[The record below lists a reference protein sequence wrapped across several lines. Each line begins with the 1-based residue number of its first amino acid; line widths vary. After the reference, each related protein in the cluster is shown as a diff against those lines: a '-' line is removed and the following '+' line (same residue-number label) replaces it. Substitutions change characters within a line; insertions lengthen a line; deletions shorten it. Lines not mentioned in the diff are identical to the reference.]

1 MAGRPC
7 ELTVNMTELT
17 GRHDNRVPG
26 NEHLRRGLS
35 DCPGSI
41 DTSWRLAFCQTL
53 EPLPQNAIVRAPA
66 QPLSLPL
73 ACQVTASSPEAR
85 AQPEPLRSCPK
96 ESDHVAG
103 SLAERPGNGR
113 GLWDNG
119 WQATRTPPP
128 DLAQQSPQP

>member
-1 MAGRPC
+1 MSIFSAVSQIVLALLTPAGDRRSAKLWSHC
-7 ELTVNMTELT
+7 
-17 GRHDNRVPG
+17 
-26 NEHLRRGLS
+26 LRMPLS
-35 DCPGSI
+35 GP
-41 DTSWRLAFCQTL
+41 
-53 EPLPQNAIVRAPA
+53 PA

-96 ESDHVAG
+96 ESDHVAE

-119 WQATRTPPP
+119 WQATGT
-128 DLAQQSPQP
+128 SPQTGPSRVLHPELPEASGVREGRSLS